1 MVMYFKVLQRYNFFL
16 VKKNNSALF
25 YQYNQLHKA
34 KIVVFSFF
42 EPFFCDK
49 MTFFLRWHGF

>member
-42 EPFFCDK
+42 DLFFRDK
-49 MTFFLRWHGF
+49 MT

>member
-16 VKKNNSALF
+16 VKKNYSALF

-42 EPFFCDK
+42 EPFFATK
-49 MTFFLRWHGF
+49 

>member
-1 MVMYFKVLQRYNFFL
+1 MVMYFKVLQRYNYFL

-34 KIVVFSFF
+34 KFVVFSFF
-42 EPFFCDK
+42 DLFFRDK
-49 MTFFLRWHGF
+49 MT